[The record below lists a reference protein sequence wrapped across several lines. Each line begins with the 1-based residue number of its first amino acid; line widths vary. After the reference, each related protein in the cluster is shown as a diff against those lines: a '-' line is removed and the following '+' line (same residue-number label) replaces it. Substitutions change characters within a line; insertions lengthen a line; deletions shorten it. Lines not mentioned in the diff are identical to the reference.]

1 LAVDRIVV
9 IGAPS
14 SGPDVLR
21 EFRELIALPPRAMTP
36 MVRALEQRGGAP
48 MESFDVE
55 TFVGRIDASLLVVH
69 DTDDAEVPYVNG
81 MRLSELFDAP
91 LMTTS
96 GLGHRR
102 ILFAPDVVTAVV
114 EFVATADLRNS
125 DRRCVAPKGG
135 AITTSRSLPSHSNPA
150 LERS

>member
-1 LAVDRIVV
+1 
-9 IGAPS
+9 
-14 SGPDVLR
+14 VLR
-21 EFRELIALPPRAMTP
+21 EFRELIALPPRAMP
-36 MVRALEQRGGAP
+36 SMVHALEQRGGAP

-69 DTDDAEVPYVNG
+69 DTDDVEVPYVNG
-81 MRLSELFDAP
+81 TRLSELFDAP

-102 ILFAPDVVTAVV
+102 ILFAPEVVAAVV
-114 EFVATADLRNS
+114 DFVERGHSLASQSNS
-125 DRRCVAPKGG
+125 
-135 AITTSRSLPSHSNPA
+135 A